1 MDKYLAKP
9 TKIITENGFSYN
21 LDNYIEHNLP
31 CGGSSGTNNN
41 QSINNL
47 IAEIDAR
54 VEALEGQNVSCL
66 DKELSLSP
74 FMICSDEALTLWQLD
89 KNQTLTNTVSMWID
103 TISNAAYAAYFEN
116 DVIKNK
122 INPLKDLNLTIKR
135 YTSFN
140 DSDMTY
146 SLRDFPIYLYNAG
159 LEIYDM
165 NYGTFGRNA
174 EIFSIPDALHTLI
187 DLHNLTQHNT
197 NIIMNGFV
205 IPMYEDIE
213 TLKTSSGNGD
223 GGKCLETNITALPY
237 EAVSD
242 EAIALNSGYALRK
255 DLPMTRSTTD
265 WIKTLARI
273 AYAPFMELPII
284 NNKFATIQEQISQL
298 QSSAASTTGDD
309 LLVIDQQLS
318 TLNNRVTLMENNVSN
333 NTTKIGV
340 HTTDIAAMQNR
351 IVDLETTVN
360 TQSQLINELIS
371 RIEALEK

>member
-41 QSINNL
+41 QSVNNL

-54 VEALEGQNVSCL
+54 VESLEEQV
-66 DKELSLSP
+66 
-74 FMICSDEALTLWQLD
+74 
-89 KNQTLTNTVSMWID
+89 TNDI
-103 TISNAAYAAYFEN
+103 TIIEN
-116 DVIKNK
+116 R

-140 DSDMTY
+140 DADMTY

-174 EIFSIPDALHTLI
+174 EIFTIPDALHSLI

-213 TLKTSSGNGD
+213 SLKTSS
-223 GGKCLETNITALPY
+223 GGKCLETTITALPY

-255 DLPMTRSTTD
+255 DLPMTRPTTD

-284 NNKFATIQEQISQL
+284 NNKFTTIQEQISQL
-298 QSSAASTTGDD
+298 QSSAASTTGGED

-340 HTTDIAAMQNR
+340 HTTDIAALQNR

-371 RIEALEK
+371 RIDVLEAKK